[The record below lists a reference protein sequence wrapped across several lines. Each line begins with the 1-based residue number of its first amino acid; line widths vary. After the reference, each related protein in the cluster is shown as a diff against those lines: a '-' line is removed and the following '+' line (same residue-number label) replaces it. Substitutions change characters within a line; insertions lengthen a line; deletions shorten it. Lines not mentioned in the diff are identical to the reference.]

1 MKSINNKPKFTFQD
15 LEKGLMLAGY
25 LTPKDINE
33 VDEKKLLEEHDK
45 EDAHAKQKQY
55 FMRAVLA
62 AEIVNELKDEIS
74 FGRVKFQKM
83 VYLCENV
90 VHMNLSDNRYKKFA
104 AGPFDNRFM
113 HSINEEF
120 KKQKWFEAKIIKDG
134 IYSKQRYFE
143 LEKKNKYK
151 EYYDKYFSGQDE
163 AIQRIISLLRKQ
175 RTDFVELIATI
186 FFCWKEI
193 LDENQDF
200 SNELIY
206 SKLYSWAK
214 EKKRFSIDE
223 IDNAIEWMEKEDLTP
238 LKI

>member
-1 MKSINNKPKFTFQD
+1 MKSINNKSKFTFQD

-25 LTPKDINE
+25 LTPKDLNE
-33 VDEKKLLEEHDK
+33 VNEKKLLEEQDK
-45 EDAHAKQKQY
+45 ESGRVKQKQY

-62 AEIVNELKDEIS
+62 AEIVNELKEENT

-104 AGPFDNRFM
+104 AGPFDNKFM
-113 HSINEEF
+113 HSINDEF
-120 KKQKWFEAKIIKDG
+120 RKQKWFETKMIKDG

-143 LEKKNKYK
+143 LEKKNNYK

-163 AIQRIISLLRKQ
+163 AIQRIISLFRKQ

-193 LDENQDF
+193 LDENQVF

-206 SKLYSWAK
+206 SKLYSWSK
-214 EKKRFSIDE
+214 EKKRFSTDE
-223 IDNAIEWMEKEDLTP
+223 IDIALEWMEKEDLTP